1 MLKATDLTRAPLFD
15 AVSFVLDDG
24 ERAGLV
30 GPNGAGKTTLLRIL
44 AGLGRADRGA
54 AAAGAHDRVGYLP
67 QDVPDRRGSVG
78 DLVGRSAG
86 EAWTVRAELDRLE
99 DRLAAG
105 DASEATLAAYGRAQ
119 ARFDALGGWALEARL
134 DEVLRR
140 LDVAHL
146 DRRTPLARLSGG
158 EAARVMLAGV
168 LLAAPTVLLLDE
180 PTNHLDLD
188 GLAWLEEFLC
198 GFGGTLLV
206 VSHDRR
212 FLDETVQQVLEL
224 DGTGGGLTAYAGGYT
239 DYREERERRRR
250 RLELELE
257 AQEKRRRRLAG
268 DIERTR
274 GFARRSERAASGGGA
289 DKQRRYAKK
298 VAAKAKARER
308 RLEREMSSDDWVRP
322 PRRPTP
328 FKVRLEGRED
338 GRRLV
343 AALRGVRAVRGGRAV
358 LDDVDLTL
366 HGGERMALVG
376 PNGAGKSTLLDVLAG
391 ALAPAAGTADLRVP
405 GRLLPQTP
413 GALPLE
419 RSVLDW
425 FRDRVALE
433 EGAAR
438 TLLAHY
444 RFDEHVIDRPLGR
457 LSPGER
463 SRLHVATIV
472 AAGAELVLL
481 DEPTNHLDFDTLD
494 VVEGALRAFAGTLVV
509 ATHDRALL
517 EAIGVERIVEVRDGG
532 VRERTPSALR
542 GVAGTLG

>member
-44 AGLGRADRGA
+44 AGVGRADRGA
-54 AAAGAHDRVGYLP
+54 AAAGAHDRIGYLP
-67 QDVPDRRGSVG
+67 QDVPDRRGCVG

-86 EAWTVRAELDRLE
+86 EAWTVRADLDRLE

-188 GLAWLEEFLC
+188 GLSWLEEFLC

-212 FLDETVQQVLEL
+212 FLDETGHQVLEL
-224 DGTGGGLTAYAGGYT
+224 DGTRGGLTAYAGGHT
-239 DYREERERRRR
+239 AYREERDGRRR
-250 RLELELE
+250 RLALELE

-274 GFARRSERAASGGGA
+274 GFARRSRAARAPTSSVPTRRRSPRRRRRASGGST
-289 DKQRRYAKK
+289 
-298 VAAKAKARER
+298 AR
-308 RLEREMSSDDWVRP
+308 
-322 PRRPTP
+322 
-328 FKVRLEGRED
+328 
-338 GRRLV
+338 
-343 AALRGVRAVRGGRAV
+343 
-358 LDDVDLTL
+358 
-366 HGGERMALVG
+366 
-376 PNGAGKSTLLDVLAG
+376 
-391 ALAPAAGTADLRVP
+391 
-405 GRLLPQTP
+405 
-413 GALPLE
+413 
-419 RSVLDW
+419 
-425 FRDRVALE
+425 
-433 EGAAR
+433 
-438 TLLAHY
+438 
-444 RFDEHVIDRPLGR
+444 
-457 LSPGER
+457 
-463 SRLHVATIV
+463 
-472 AAGAELVLL
+472 
-481 DEPTNHLDFDTLD
+481 
-494 VVEGALRAFAGTLVV
+494 
-509 ATHDRALL
+509 
-517 EAIGVERIVEVRDGG
+517 
-532 VRERTPSALR
+532 
-542 GVAGTLG
+542 